1 MGEILDIDWDEG
13 APEVATIS
21 IIVAVVFG
29 LPLLLARNDILAHYS
44 LVFYI
49 VLFIFGFLGH
59 IDDVNE
65 EGFRQIQR
73 KKLVLAI
80 GLGLVGFLIIEI
92 TFLVGLTLLATGEA
106 TITMSKWEFLIF
118 NICFVVPAEELVFRD
133 TLPYYTTKVFDVP
146 FKTENGDIPI
156 AFGFILSSIAFGTL
170 HIWTY
175 GFSTIAVIK
184 AILAGVILSLIR
196 IRGGLFASYLAHL
209 MYNATIIMGLF
220 ILPIV

>member
-1 MGEILDIDWDEG
+1 MGDVLKIDWDEG
-13 APEVATIS
+13 TPEVATIS
-21 IIVAVVFG
+21 IVVAVVLG
-29 LPLLLARNDILAHYS
+29 LPLLLSNHVILAHYS

-65 EGFRQIQR
+65 DSFRQIQK

-80 GLGLVGFLIIEI
+80 GLGLIGFLIIEI
-92 TFLVGLTLLATGEA
+92 TFLVGLTLLSTSEG
-106 TITMSKWEFLIF
+106 TIQMTPMELLIF

-133 TLPYYTTKVFDVP
+133 TLPYYTTKGFDAV

-156 AFGFILSSIAFGTL
+156 AFGFILSAIAFGTL

-175 GFSTIAVIK
+175 GFDTIAVVK
-184 AILAGVILSLIR
+184 AILAGIVLGFIR
-196 IRGGLFASYLAHL
+196 IYGGLFSSYLAHL
-209 MYNATIIMGLF
+209 IYNATIIIGLF
-220 ILPIV
+220 GIPIT